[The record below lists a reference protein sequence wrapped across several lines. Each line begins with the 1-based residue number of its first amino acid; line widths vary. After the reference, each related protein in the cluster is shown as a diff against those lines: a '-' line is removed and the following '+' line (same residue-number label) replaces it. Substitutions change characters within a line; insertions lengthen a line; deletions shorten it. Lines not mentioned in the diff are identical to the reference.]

1 MGLAYLFFLLVGL
14 GLLVLQAILG
24 SKDADHGGFEKDLHL
39 EAGADAHA
47 EAGADHD
54 ADHADHAE
62 HDHGDMGF
70 GGLMALFLQVRF
82 WVFAFLGFGLS
93 GTLLTYLTSVGF
105 LPTLITALAL
115 GVVSGFTAALAFKLL
130 KHMAGDHAEDTNQA
144 VGRVGR
150 VIVPVDPS
158 SVGKVRIELRGQS
171 VDLVAK
177 THGSRIDRGDLVVI
191 EDIEGEIA
199 QVSRAPEELKIADS

>member
-1 MGLAYLFFLLVGL
+1 MGLVYLFFLLVGL
-14 GLLVLQAILG
+14 GLLMLQAVLG

-47 EAGADHD
+47 DGADHD
-54 ADHADHAE
+54 HDAADHAE
-62 HDHGDMGF
+62 HEHGDMGF

-93 GTLLTYLTSVGF
+93 GTLLTYLSSVGF
-105 LPTLITALAL
+105 LPTLITAMVL
-115 GVVSGFTAALAFKLL
+115 GVGSGFTAALAFKLL
-130 KHMAGDHAEDTNQA
+130 KRMAGDHAEETSQA

-150 VIVPVDPS
+150 VIVPVEPT

-177 THGSRIDRGDLVVI
+177 THGTRIDRGDLVVI
-191 EDIEGEIA
+191 EDMEGEIA